1 MSLIKKVIE
10 EFSKLYEKVSIDPSD
25 DEVVKIKVDDSD
37 DKNITY
43 KESENPFSMV
53 QSIKVEVEIEE
64 DEDSPDSPY
73 IDNLKEAIKKR
84 KIKTR

>member
-1 MSLIKKVIE
+1 MSLIEKVMK
-10 EFSKLYEKVSIDPSD
+10 EFSKLYENISVDPSD
-25 DEVVKIKVDDSD
+25 DENVKIKVDDSD

-53 QSIKVEVEIEE
+53 QSLKIEVEIEE
-64 DEDSPDSPY
+64 DEDSPNSPY
-73 IDNLKEAIKKR
+73 IDNLKEVIKKR

>member
-1 MSLIKKVIE
+1 MSLIEKVME
-10 EFSKLYEKVSIDPSD
+10 EFSKLYENISVDPSD
-25 DEVVKIKVDDSD
+25 DENVKIKVDDSD

-53 QSIKVEVEIEE
+53 QSLKIEVEIEE
-64 DEDSPDSPY
+64 DEDSPNSPY
-73 IDNLKEAIKKR
+73 IDNLKEVIKKR